1 MAAAGEKARF
11 CDGGVD
17 KEGIAGERVFGGIF
31 LCCVDDIMG
40 LVTVFCPTDFCDL

>member
-17 KEGIAGERVFGGIF
+17 KEGIAGEMSVCGGLCLGNIYFVLCGCGQYIGF
-31 LCCVDDIMG
+31 L
-40 LVTVFCPTDFCDL
+40 